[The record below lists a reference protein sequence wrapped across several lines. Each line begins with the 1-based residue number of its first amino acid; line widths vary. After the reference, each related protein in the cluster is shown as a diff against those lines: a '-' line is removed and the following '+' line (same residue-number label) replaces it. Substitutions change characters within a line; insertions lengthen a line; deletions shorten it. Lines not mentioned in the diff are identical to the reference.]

1 MPSTHD
7 KLQVMN
13 VEEILMNN
21 AQTLQEQIIAANNRV
36 IGLMKK
42 VKKLDNELVNI
53 NYSLSGVE
61 IYLNDVKGLLDD

>member
-1 MPSTHD
+1 MSSHHD
-7 KLQVMN
+7 NLQIMN

-21 AQTLQEQIIAANNRV
+21 AQTLQEQIIIANNRV

-42 VKKLDNELVNI
+42 VKELDHKLVSI
-53 NYSLSGVE
+53 NYSLSGIE

>member
-53 NYSLSGVE
+53 NYSLSGIE
-61 IYLNDVKGLLDD
+61 IYLNDAKGLLDD

>member
-7 KLQVMN
+7 RLQVMN

-21 AQTLQEQIIAANNRV
+21 SQTLQEQIIVANNRV

-42 VKKLDNELVNI
+42 VKELDHKLVSI
-53 NYSLSGVE
+53 NYSLSGIE

>member
-1 MPSTHD
+1 
-7 KLQVMN
+7 MN

-21 AQTLQEQIIAANNRV
+21 AQTLQEQIIIANNRV
-36 IGLMKK
+36 IDLMRK
-42 VKKLDNELVNI
+42 VKELDHKLVRI